1 MKKIKMQCVALIGI
15 AICARFSSAFVMHPI
30 PKLRGPSSCSSLPLL
45 NNAVDET
52 RRSVLIA
59 PLLLPLLRAPTS
71 YAVEPNQPNPDLPP
85 DAIKSYL
92 QYRFPLQFAADY
104 YMFELKEQLNDFDK
118 WGEVN
123 SVFESNGARGA
134 VGVSRLEREF
144 INPMRILVLSMPPEE
159 SEDLRDAM
167 DKFERSMR
175 KLSIVTKGVR
185 RDLPVDLPQS
195 LLTDAQNKWEEGR
208 VSYNSFISTLNKAT
222 ELNELKLIAS
232 SKKEYPRSERRYV
245 EFKKKLRTCQNR
257 GGPALSQAWGQLMVS
272 GYMQDS
278 CGIPD
283 IDSYLFQ

>member
-1 MKKIKMQCVALIGI
+1 MQYVVLLGI
-15 AICARFSSAFVMHPI
+15 VICARFSSAFVMHPI
-30 PKLRGPSSCSSLPLL
+30 ATLKGPSSCSSLHLF

-59 PLLLPLLRAPTS
+59 PFLLPLLRAPT
-71 YAVEPNQPNPDLPP
+71 YAAEPNPDLPT

-92 QYRFPLQFAADY
+92 QYRFPLQFSADY

-123 SVFESNGARGA
+123 SVFESNGARGSS
-134 VGVSRLEREF
+134 GVSRLEREF

-159 SEDLRDAM
+159 SEDLRDSM

-185 RDLPVDLPQS
+185 RDLPVDLPKS

-232 SKKEYPRSERRYV
+232 SKKEYPRSERKYV